1 MSNSSKMFSQRTINS
16 IKTIEFNQN
25 FKNYD
30 RLLQVR
36 QHITFQKKKNDL
48 LNLMPFECC
57 VGIKLC
63 Q

>member
-36 QHITFQKKKNDL
+36 QHITFQKKKMISL
-48 LNLMPFECC
+48 
-57 VGIKLC
+57 I
-63 Q
+63 

>member
-36 QHITFQKKKNDL
+36 QHITFQQKKMISL
-48 LNLMPFECC
+48 
-57 VGIKLC
+57 I
-63 Q
+63 